1 MKENLPKLEDNG
13 FTIPA
18 QAMPDDYKYKGDDIT
33 PEHVV
38 EAYRKYYLFDKT
50 GLFAWK
56 NRDIPEFVKSAH
68 VKSI

>member
-1 MKENLPKLEDNG
+1 MKENLPKLEDKG

-38 EAYRKYYLFDKT
+38 EAYRKYYQSQDKQKI
-50 GLFAWK
+50 ASWK
-56 NRDIPEFVKSAH
+56 NRPKPEWYNIIK
-68 VKSI
+68 I